1 MLDLADLT
9 FLLHFD
15 REMRSFYCSDG
26 KSDGD
31 EESIKQ
37 RALGN
42 NDVGSVYHGEQR
54 EKPKQQRTTTPIAER
69 FVARQNLRRKHNR
82 GDDCI
87 AGEGVRFVPL
97 RCSAWPVI
105 WQAQVLLATWFRDVP
120 VQVPRR
126 HRRVDPHLWPLH
138 PIYLAVLR
146 RARHD

>member
-1 MLDLADLT
+1 MKEPFLTAVASLSCAEAGGESSLASRQPMLDLADLT

-82 GDDCI
+82 EMI
-87 AGEGVRFVPL
+87 
-97 RCSAWPVI
+97 
-105 WQAQVLLATWFRDVP
+105 VLLA
-120 VQVPRR
+120 
-126 HRRVDPHLWPLH
+126 RVSGSCHSVVLH
-138 PIYLAVLR
+138 GL
-146 RARHD
+146 